1 GGRILG
7 AMVVNR
13 DAAGAP
19 FTEDDL
25 SALADFA
32 TQAAVAIEN
41 ARLFTEAKRSAEQYH
56 ALFEVAGLVG
66 ATRDFD
72 RVLDLIVDRS
82 RALMGVA
89 SVGIFKL
96 DAEAGTLVYERGV
109 GLSPEFLA
117 AARVSVG
124 EGTAGKAVRDRKPV
138 WTADI
143 LADFG
148 ISLTPDT

>member
-1 GGRILG
+1 ELIGGGLSVIYLCDGDMLNARAWTKGGEWIRGLRVPVGSGVMGKAVATGGGMIVNDYRSSPLSVPELRESTARLLVQPLHAGGRILG

-66 ATRDFD
+66 ATLDF
-72 RVLDLIVDRS
+72 
-82 RALMGVA
+82 
-89 SVGIFKL
+89 
-96 DAEAGTLVYERGV
+96 
-109 GLSPEFLA
+109 
-117 AARVSVG
+117 
-124 EGTAGKAVRDRKPV
+124 
-138 WTADI
+138 
-143 LADFG
+143 
-148 ISLTPDT
+148 